1 MTTTPLN
8 IKTEPRK
15 TKETIETITAVAA
28 IPLLV
33 TEELQ
38 KQINYLH
45 SKHNVEWSGFLLY
58 NFKVK
63 DSVKEEDIRG
73 DILSNPK
80 IYEIIAEDF
89 LLCDIGTSGYTNFDP
104 GEHYEDLLAYL
115 TSIGKSVEDYKVG
128 LLHTHHSMKAF
139 FSGTDLDELV
149 DNTKFHAAYLS
160 LIVNKEKEYVAK
172 LAFPAKQ
179 EKFNRNKVT
188 FTAFDEKSYI
198 WGKDDDEE
206 EEKDIVAVYECKVKI
221 AIPEIVLPEFVIE
234 REKKISSSKVVT
246 YGYQSYN
253 RGTST
258 VPTYNKV
265 KHYNRISE
273 PYSTIKNSDIDND
286 MQSATAFTRM
296 LIKAC
301 IPKKFTNTHK
311 IQIDNLNFCYG
322 TLVYVSENLISMFKM
337 NGDKP
342 KTVEDRCEERFA
354 EAIHENLPKILD
366 EYLENCVLSKNGKV
380 HKGEI
385 SVYHKANFV
394 NNCLIEEL
402 DSYAN
407 KLTYKD
413 VANLTNII
421 LWCYEYYLVEVI
433 KVGARWKQ
441 VAN

>member
-1 MTTTPLN
+1 MTTPLN
-8 IKTEPRK
+8 VKTEPRK
-15 TKETIETITAVAA
+15 TKETIETVTAVTA

-33 TEELQ
+33 TEPLQ

-80 IYEIIAEDF
+80 IYEIVAEDF

-179 EKFNRNKVT
+179 EKLNRNKIT
-188 FTAFDEKSYI
+188 FTAFDEKAYV

-206 EEKDIVAVYECKVKI
+206 EEKDIVAVYECRVTI
-221 AIPEIVLPEFVIE
+221 ATPELVIPEFVIE
-234 REKKISSSKVVT
+234 REKKISSSKTVT
-246 YGYQSYN
+246 YGYLAHN

-258 VPTYNKV
+258 TPS
-265 KHYNRISE
+265 YNRAKSYSRMSD
-273 PYSTIKNSDIDND
+273 PYVTIKNGDLDYN
-286 MQSATAFTRM
+286 MQNAANFTMM

-301 IPKKFTNTHK
+301 IPKNFANRHK
-311 IQIDNLNFCYG
+311 LEIDKLSYAY
-322 TLVYVSENLISMFKM
+322 TSLVYISDNLISMFKA

-342 KTVEDRCEERFA
+342 KTIQDRCEERFA
-354 EAIHENLPKILD
+354 ETIHEKLPELLT
-366 EYLENCVLSKNGKV
+366 EYLENCILDKNGKIHV
-380 HKGEI
+380 GEI
-385 SVYHKANFV
+385 SVYHKANYV

-402 DSYAN
+402 DHFTN
-407 KLTYKD
+407 KITYKD
-413 VANLTNII
+413 IANITSII
-421 LWCYEYYLVEVI
+421 LWCFEYYLVETI
-433 KVGARWKQ
+433 KTGARWKQ
-441 VAN
+441 IAS